1 MKILAVLKSRFILNN
16 IETTAA
22 EAVHIYAEKA
32 PVKIHNQLMLITLM
46 SPLIVIKA
54 LVKLPEKNFI
64 ECKSISKYQKYET
77 E

>member
-32 PVKIHNQLMLITLM
+32 PVNNQSMLTTLM

-54 LVKLPEKNFI
+54 LVKLPEKVL
-64 ECKSISKYQKYET
+64 
-77 E
+77 